1 MTRSLRLA
9 RRTTVAATQGSLAI
23 EPLLV
28 PEDEDLLTA
37 MRFAAQHP
45 STRILGIVDADGR
58 LTGVVPVA
66 VLAQAVVAHAVPEA
80 FFADTGDIADIG
92 RFAHALEAQTIG
104 EISEPPASITGER
117 TLGDAFRRMHG
128 RKLSGLY
135 VVDADGRP
143 TGYLDLQELA
153 IRYVEALEAE
163 QGTRH
168 ARVSDVQDP
177 PVRDDA

>member
-9 RRTTVAATQGSLAI
+9 RRTTVATTQDTLAI
-23 EPLLV
+23 EPLLIRS
-28 PEDEDLLTA
+28 DEDLLAA

-45 STRILGIVDADGR
+45 STRIIGIIDDTGR

-80 FFADTGDIADIG
+80 FFAGSGDIADIG
-92 RFAHALEAQTIG
+92 QFAQALEARTLGDIAM
-104 EISEPPASITGER
+104 PPASITGDS
-117 TLGDAFRRMHG
+117 TIGDAFRQMH
-128 RKLSGLY
+128 RRRLSGLY

-153 IRYVEALEAE
+153 MLYVEALEEE
-163 QGTRH
+163 QGTRP
-168 ARVSDVQDP
+168 ARVADVQDP